1 MQLIVIFLLV
11 LTIVWADCRCPGRCG
26 NGFRGTAAQC
36 YCYCQETAK
45 ELDVSPN
52 ARCTYVAHAHFVP
65 GSCSLCDVYIS
76 PQADGSTSVAEAF
89 ERSLSEAILPIVD
102 ANADLIFPLYRC
114 KCPGRCESG
123 YRGSLSQCSKWARDE
138 RHLFVN
144 EQFKIHYFPSGGFS
158 RGGCSVCGKTDPC
171 KEFPL

>member
-1 MQLIVIFLLV
+1 MFLPMLAA
-11 LTIVWADCRCPGRCG
+11 LTLLMHILFLEVVASAT
-26 NGFRGTAAQC
+26 FT
-36 YCYCQETAK
+36 
-45 ELDVSPN
+45 SP
-52 ARCTYVAHAHFVP
+52 
-65 GSCSLCDVYIS
+65 